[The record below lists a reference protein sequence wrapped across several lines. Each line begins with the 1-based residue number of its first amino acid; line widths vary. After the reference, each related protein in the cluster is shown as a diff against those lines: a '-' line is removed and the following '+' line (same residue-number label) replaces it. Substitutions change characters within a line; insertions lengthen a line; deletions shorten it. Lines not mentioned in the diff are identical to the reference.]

1 MITEKEIK
9 KIVEKVVNESFLR
22 EEAPTVAELPNLV
35 VAQAALRKP
44 LADLKRMATS
54 KPELVAQFLVGM
66 HAILRP
72 GKPITQLNQLLA
84 KVEKEAMAQEQEPK
98 PEPASQPERSPE
110 EGAAEEEV

>member
-1 MITEKEIK
+1 MITKKEIK

-66 HAILRP
+66 HAVLRP
-72 GKPITQLNQLLA
+72 GKPITQLNTLLA
-84 KVEKEAMAQEQEPK
+84 KAQKEAMAQEQEPK
-98 PEPASQPERSPE
+98 SEPAPEPRPAPE
-110 EGAAEEEV
+110 EGMPEEV